1 MYSRGGGGRALFAPV
16 AFFGGRPLLPPLMH
30 SITALHNEEGEREDK
45 ESIRYPVRLAKL
57 QRKAGG
63 GGGKMGGKKSCCN
76 MDSILGV
83 RTKHLCVQTD
93 LKSKVGSR
101 KVPLGR
107 HRFMGENFFECFL
120 RHTLSALTPISAK
133 ESCMKRAAAMLFGKP
148 PSW

>member
-1 MYSRGGGGRALFAPV
+1 
-16 AFFGGRPLLPPLMH
+16 
-30 SITALHNEEGEREDK
+30 
-45 ESIRYPVRLAKL
+45 
-57 QRKAGG
+57 
-63 GGGKMGGKKSCCN
+63 MGGKKSCCN

-120 RHTLSALTPISAK
+120 SVILCTRSPQFPPSAK